1 MAKLEEVFEKYT
13 ITSYEHVT
21 EEFMLPYLMEKLH
34 YKIMLYGAGKI
45 GRIAIKYLRDIYRI
59 EPDVIVD
66 AAPVVEGIEGIEVIS
81 LEKFMNMQEKKKE
94 KYVAVMSTSFFS
106 NNRDEANEIVSKLAV
121 SGVEKTIDVL
131 PSISSIIK
139 PEWYQYILENKDKL
153 IDIYNNMFSDEV
165 SRETYFQY
173 ILALLEGHAYGGRE
187 YAQKDKYFGIEDG
200 GSLYEHREDE
210 CWINLGSCRGDTIYY
225 FINGGFSFEKI
236 YAIEGEQNIIG
247 ALKRNLDYLEK
258 ETRNKI
264 AVINSYFGKGEN
276 QAKLDDVFADKK
288 ITLIN
293 MDIEGAELDVI
304 KSARKVIQKNRPV
317 LSICVY
323 HKPDDIVSILSYLQ
337 ETVED
342 YTFYLRKYVS
352 SSGDY
357 YNGRYRL
364 NELVLYAIPKERA
377 NTRSLCNK

>member
-1 MAKLEEVFEKYT
+1 M
-13 ITSYEHVT
+13 
-21 EEFMLPYLMEKLH
+21 
-34 YKIMLYGAGKI
+34 
-45 GRIAIKYLRDIYRI
+45 
-59 EPDVIVD
+59 
-66 AAPVVEGIEGIEVIS
+66 
-81 LEKFMNMQEKKKE
+81 
-94 KYVAVMSTSFFS
+94 
-106 NNRDEANEIVSKLAV
+106 
-121 SGVEKTIDVL
+121 
-131 PSISSIIK
+131 
-139 PEWYQYILENKDKL
+139 
-153 IDIYNNMFSDEV
+153 
-165 SRETYFQY
+165 
-173 ILALLEGHAYGGRE
+173 
-187 YAQKDKYFGIEDG
+187 
-200 GSLYEHREDE
+200 
-210 CWINLGSCRGDTIYY
+210 
-225 FINGGFSFEKI
+225 
-236 YAIEGEQNIIG
+236 
-247 ALKRNLDYLEK
+247 DYLEK

-323 HKPDDIVSILSYLQ
+323 HKPDDIASILSYLQ